1 MSIPNLAKY
10 IPDSDQDGNLNYACD
25 ILNSA
30 SGGLLERGL
39 LMLHND
45 IRGRLKEF
53 KTQQEKDIDGDE
65 EIQPNFDL

>member
-1 MSIPNLAKY
+1 MQIPHIAKY

-39 LMLHND
+39 LTVHNN
-45 IRGRLKEF
+45 IRSRLKEF
-53 KTQQEKDIDGDE
+53 KT
-65 EIQPNFDL
+65 